1 MKTGKFAYSEKNG
14 TLESASEHL
23 FGLARKLKN
32 FVSSSE
38 TQFLA
43 IGAWLRDFHGRAA
56 KVSGLAVEAADTML
70 GRKAGGVIRKFE
82 LLLQEIEGFLGE
94 IDLETGR
101 NRSGLEK
108 VQHLIGRLQFP
119 LEDFHRV
126 VKTLQI
132 LRLSAKVEN
141 SAFGREDMNVL
152 AEGMDNLSLMIADKT
167 AHASM
172 EIGFLDRELA
182 HVQRR
187 LADHRSRQRGQVL
200 EKLKHARRHLSELLE
215 RRRRIASEAD
225 ELGNRS
231 ADISRQIG
239 NVVTSMQFHD
249 ITRQQVEHVCHTLE
263 RLGEDIDHGPVF
275 HSGQDAEFEKEAIGE
290 VCELQAAQLEHAQ
303 KELAG
308 AVQKIIKSLEE
319 LAGNITAT
327 ARGTL
332 AIAGAANRG
341 KRSFF
346 SGMEPAIGSIASV
359 LAEMVDQDRESS
371 KVISSTVSRVAEMTG
386 LVAEFGLV
394 GSEMKVVAANAGIRA
409 AHAGDGGL
417 ALGVIAKA
425 IQQLAG
431 ELLVW
436 TGTLAAD
443 FTAISSA
450 ARSLNNEEDGA
461 QVNKSLKAQEI
472 MNQGTELLKILEEI
486 NDECIA
492 LLEEMEKG
500 SLKLAEDIAIALS
513 SIAVHHEC
521 QEMISSVCDGL
532 QGWFAGDRS
541 ISGERITSKDSVFAR
556 EIISRYSMQSERRVH
571 ERKTALIIGERSG
584 VGDFDSD
591 LPWGPGENDQS
602 ELGANVEL
610 F

>member
-1 MKTGKFAYSEKNG
+1 MKTGNFAYSEKNG

-23 FGLARKLKN
+23 CGLARNLKD

-43 IGAWLRDFHGRAA
+43 IGARLRDFHGRAA
-56 KVSGLAVEAADTML
+56 KVSGLAVEAAETIL

-94 IDLETGR
+94 MDLETGR

-108 VQHLIGRLQFP
+108 VRHLIGRLQFP
-119 LEDFHRV
+119 LEDFHRL

-141 SAFGREDMNVL
+141 CAFGLEDMNVL
-152 AEGMDNLSLMIADKT
+152 AEGMDNLSQMIADKT

-182 HVQRR
+182 HAQSS
-187 LADHRSRQRGQVL
+187 LADHRSRQCGQVL
-200 EKLKHARRHLSELLE
+200 EKLEHARRHLFELLE

-225 ELGNRS
+225 ELGGRS

-239 NVVTSMQFHD
+239 NIVASMQFHD
-249 ITRQQVEHVCHTLE
+249 ITRQQVEHVCQTLE
-263 RLGEDIDHGPVF
+263 RLGEDIEHRPVF
-275 HSGQDAEFEKEAIGE
+275 HPGRDAEFEAIGE
-290 VCELQAAQLEHAQ
+290 VCELQAAQLEHAR

-308 AVQKIIKSLEE
+308 AVRKIIKSLEE

-332 AIAGAANRG
+332 AVAGAANRG

-359 LAEMVDQDRESS
+359 LAEMADQDRESS
-371 KVISSTVSRVAEMTG
+371 KAISSTVSRMTDMAG
-386 LVAEFGLV
+386 LVAEFELV

-409 AHAGDGGL
+409 AHAGDGGV

-436 TGTLAAD
+436 TGRLAAD

-450 ARSLNNEEDGA
+450 ARSLNNEGDGA
-461 QVNKSLKAQEI
+461 QVNRSLKAREI
-472 MNQGTELLKILEEI
+472 MNQGTELLKILEDM

-500 SLKLAEDIAIALS
+500 SVKLAEDIAIALS
-513 SIAVHHEC
+513 SITVHHEC
-521 QEMISSVCDGL
+521 RETIASVCDGL
-532 QGWFAGDRS
+532 QGWFGGSRS
-541 ISGERITSKDSVFAR
+541 LSGNRIKSKDSVFAR
-556 EIISRYSMQSERRVH
+556 EMISRYSMQSERRIH
-571 ERKTALIIGERSG
+571 ERKTALIMGERSG
-584 VGDFDSD
+584 AGRFDSD
-591 LPWGPGENDQS
+591 LPWEPSENYDQS